1 MTIPWTRREL
11 IDAVLD
17 NLGVLVIGQTA
28 SDEIVAKVDI
38 LLDPCMAQLR
48 VLDIIDVTAPA
59 ILGTPSPPTGGAF
72 PIEFVLPLSDCLAW
86 TSAGS
91 FNLAGDPSLKVQS
104 DQAEDTLRRLVR
116 PGRTRRM
123 LRVDPAL
130 RGENR
135 RVTRGNFTQGT

>member
-1 MTIPWTRREL
+1 MTTTWTRRQL

-28 SDEIVAKVDI
+28 SDEIVSKVDT
-38 LLDPCMAQLR
+38 LLDPTLAQLR
-48 VLDIIDVTAPA
+48 VLEIVDVTAPS
-59 ILGTPSPPTGGAF
+59 IIGTPSPPTGGAF
-72 PIEFVLPLSDCLAW
+72 PIEFVLPLSDCIAW
-86 TSAGS
+86 SVAGG
-91 FNLAGDPSLKVQS
+91 FNLGSDPSLKVLS

-123 LRVDPAL
+123 LHVDRAL

-135 RVTRGNFTQGT
+135 RTTRGNFTQGT